1 VRSGTIDY
9 VVIGHITQDLTPQG
23 PVVGGTA
30 AYAARTARALGCRV
44 GVVTSARR
52 DLDVRAALP
61 GIAVRC
67 LPAEVT
73 TTFENIYAPAG
84 RRQFVRAVARR
95 LDATAIPPDWR
106 RAPIVHLGP
115 VAQEV
120 DPALVHAFPL
130 ALIGVTP
137 QGWLRHWEEDGEVSP
152 CAWVQAQRV
161 LVQATAVVLSP
172 EDVGGDEALLAD
184 YARQA
189 HILVVTR
196 GRAGSTVTWMGETR
210 RFPAPP
216 VTEVDPTGAGDVY
229 AAAFFVR
236 LYETRDPWEAARFA
250 TCLAARSVTRP
261 GLAGT
266 PTPEDIAQCK
276 RGPLV

>member
-1 VRSGTIDY
+1 MRGSTVDY
-9 VVIGHITQDLTPQG
+9 VVIGHITRDLTPQG
-23 PVVGGTA
+23 PLVGGTV
-30 AYAARTARALGCRV
+30 AYAARTAQALGCRV
-44 GVVTSARR
+44 GVVTSAHRE
-52 DLDVRAALP
+52 LDVRAALP
-61 GIAVRC
+61 NVVIRC
-67 LPAEVT
+67 LPAEAT
-73 TTFENIYAPAG
+73 TTFENIYTLQG

-95 LDATAIPPDWR
+95 LGAAAIPPDWR
-106 RAPIVHLGP
+106 HAPIVHLAP

-120 DPALVHAFPL
+120 DPALIRAFPL

-137 QGWLRHWEEDGEVSP
+137 QGWLRRWGEGGEVSP
-152 CAWVQAQRV
+152 CAWAEAGAI
-161 LVQATAVVLSP
+161 LAQATAVVLSP
-172 EDVGGDEALLAD
+172 EDVGGDEAILAD
-184 YARQA
+184 YAHRA
-189 HILVVTR
+189 HILVVTQ

-210 RFPAPP
+210 HFPAPL

-261 GLAGT
+261 GLEGT

-276 RGPLV
+276 SIP

>member
-1 VRSGTIDY
+1 MRSGTIDY

-30 AYAARTARALGCRV
+30 AYAACTARALGCRV
-44 GVVTSARR
+44 GVVTSACR

-61 GIAVRC
+61 GIAVCC
-67 LPAEVT
+67 LPAEAT
-73 TTFENIYAPAG
+73 TTFENIYAPGG

-95 LDATAIPPDWR
+95 LDEAAVPPDWR

-120 DPALVHAFPL
+120 DPALVYAFPL

-137 QGWLRHWEEDGEVSP
+137 QGWLRHWGEDGEVSP

-161 LVQATAVVLSP
+161 LAQATAVVLSP

-210 RFPAPP
+210 HFPAPP

-276 RGPLV
+276 RGP